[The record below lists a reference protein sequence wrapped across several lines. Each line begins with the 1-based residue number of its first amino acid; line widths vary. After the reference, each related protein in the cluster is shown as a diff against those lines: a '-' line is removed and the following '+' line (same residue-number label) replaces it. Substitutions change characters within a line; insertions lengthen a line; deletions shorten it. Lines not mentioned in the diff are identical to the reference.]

1 MSKKIS
7 LFLAAL
13 LVASFTGC
21 AAPQETIETP
31 VEGEEQTTPA
41 GDINL
46 EEVNEFLNTSA
57 GLGPGSIGNVVQVI
71 PHAHIDGPKNETPF
85 YAFVNFKYTAR
96 DYIKYQV
103 TYLSCTC
110 RSADVNFWQTAYIE
124 LSLPSSKKIEDAE
137 VVTLSF
143 DKDSTN
149 HYLGGFWGDS
159 NPTPAGVTYETF
171 KTEYLPFFEGKNQAY
186 MKAISTIWDI
196 KAEDYTTGEGRTD
209 FTIDTFSGSSVSA
222 NNIIRIINALMD
234 YHATDE
240 FFQ

>member
-1 MSKKIS
+1 MIKK
-7 LFLAAL
+7 AL
-13 LVASFTGC
+13 LLLSAILVIGLMGC
-21 AAPQETIETP
+21 SSPDEN
-31 VEGEEQTTPA
+31 EEPA
-41 GDINL
+41 EIGNDITL
-46 EEVNEFLNTSA
+46 EQVNEFLNTSA
-57 GLGPGSIGNVVQVI
+57 GLGPGSIGNAVKVI

-110 RSADVNFWQTAYIE
+110 RSADVNYWQTAYIE
-124 LSLPSSKKIEDAE
+124 LSLPGSKKIEDAE

-143 DKDSTN
+143 DEDSTG

-159 NPTPAGVTYETF
+159 NPTPAGITYDTF
-171 KTEYLPFFEGKNQAY
+171 KSEYIPFFVGKNADY
-186 MKAISTIWDI
+186 LKSISTMWDI
-196 KAEDYTTGEGRTD
+196 DAALYSKGEGRED
-209 FTIDTFSGSSVSA
+209 LTIDTFSGSSVST
-222 NNIIRIINALMD
+222 NNIVRIVNAVMD